1 MPCLLRL
8 NCFLLVVRTG
18 EVTAF
23 NGEPTGDPHQA
34 PMESHLMIIQVALI
48 KPSESHS
55 KLRVLNLRK
64 IGGVHLDKSWVTVGE
79 GRGRE

>member
-1 MPCLLRL
+1 M
-8 NCFLLVVRTG
+8 VS
-18 EVTAF
+18 
-23 NGEPTGDPHQA
+23 HQA

-48 KPSESHS
+48 KQSESHS

-64 IGGVHLDKSWVTVGE
+64 IGEVHLDKSLLTVGE